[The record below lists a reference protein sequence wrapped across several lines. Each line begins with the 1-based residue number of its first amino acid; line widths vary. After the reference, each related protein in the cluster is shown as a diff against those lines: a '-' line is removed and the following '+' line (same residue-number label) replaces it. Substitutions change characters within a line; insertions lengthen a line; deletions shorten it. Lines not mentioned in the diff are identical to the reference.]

1 MKYLISYDL
10 HGVSPD
16 LSNDVRNRLE
26 ECGLKQ
32 ILGST
37 LLYETM
43 GVESAKSVYD
53 GIYGIIYTRLQK
65 GISQI
70 VLGAGKIQLDSKTH
84 SFVGWLLFHPNFYW
98 LRSHKLPC

>member
-16 LSNDVRNRLE
+16 LSNEVRNRLE

-53 GIYGIIYTRLQK
+53 RIYGIIYTRLQNLK
-65 GISQI
+65 GADFDL
-70 VLGAGKIQLDSKTH
+70 VVGACTDLYCSCDERLQQSLM
-84 SFVGWLLFHPNFYW
+84 
-98 LRSHKLPC
+98 RSILSRIKRG